1 MNEVSVETIR
11 KVWIGKGYLLVRPWP
26 EDPGD
31 CIEICTEFGADSEG
45 YFGNVSI
52 CFRTPE
58 GLRSLA
64 GALELA
70 AQDMEREGKK

>member
-1 MNEVSVETIR
+1 MKEVFVVTIR

-26 EDPGD
+26 EDPG
-31 CIEICTEFGADSEG
+31 CIEICTELGNDSEG

-58 GLRSLA
+58 GLRCLA

-70 AQDMEREGKK
+70 ALDMEREGKK